1 MVAIEVAAAKATEE
15 PREGRARM
23 KARVAASQIVRV
35 GDWKRASTWWKK
47 WGMPRSRPGSFVSE
61 GFGGLGRFGG

>member
-23 KARVAASQIVRV
+23 KASEAASQIVRV

-47 WGMPRSRPGSFVSE
+47 WGMPRSRPGGVSE
-61 GFGGLGRFGG
+61 GLERVVVFGC